1 MVQRRPQDERERA
14 APRGTAGRVIRV
26 GNYIVE
32 RGLGSGGQADVF
44 LARDVV
50 LRRLVALKV
59 LHRTT
64 SAGQN
69 VRGLEEAR
77 LIATLDHP
85 NIVRVF
91 HVELSEGVW
100 YMAMED
106 VDGGNLQ
113 LRVTRAGA
121 RDAGGG
127 VRSAL
132 VVADALAH
140 AHQIGVVHRDVKP
153 QNLLETRAGVIKLA
167 DFGLAGLRQEGLDNT
182 ARALRLVGTPQY
194 LAPEMWL
201 GEPATAKSD
210 MYGLGATLF
219 FMLAGRPPFQAKNV

>member
-1 MVQRRPQDERERA
+1 MNRRSRPGEDEPARV
-14 APRGTAGRVIRV
+14 APPRSTGGRVIRV

-32 RGLGSGGQADVF
+32 RRLGSGGQADVF

-100 YMAMED
+100 YMAMEY
-106 VDGGNLQ
+106 VDGGNLE

-121 RDAGGG
+121 LDPGRAL
-127 VRSAL
+127 RYAL
-132 VVADALAH
+132 VVADALQH
-140 AHQIGVVHRDVKP
+140 AHQIGVIH
-153 QNLLETRAGVIKLA
+153 
-167 DFGLAGLRQEGLDNT
+167 
-182 ARALRLVGTPQY
+182 
-194 LAPEMWL
+194 
-201 GEPATAKSD
+201 
-210 MYGLGATLF
+210 
-219 FMLAGRPPFQAKNV
+219 